1 MNSSLRG
8 HLLIALPKLKDSNF
22 FKSVVLIVEHGPDG
36 AMGLV
41 LNRPSDNT
49 VAESLKGHF
58 EYPETDEVVFTG
70 GPVEPAALFMIHDSQ
85 ELDPTENPVI
95 PGLFM
100 GSSAEVFEDVVQAR
114 MEGIDSIR
122 FRIYS
127 GCAGW
132 GPNQLEG
139 ELERGDWLTL
149 AASAEFVFSGNPY
162 AVWDHAFERCQT
174 AHRLPNFNCDHPEW
188 N

>member
-1 MNSSLRG
+1 M
-8 HLLIALPKLKDSNF
+8 KDSNF
-22 FKSVVLIVEHGPDG
+22 FKTVVLIVEHGPEG

-41 LNRPSDNT
+41 INRPSLIS
-49 VAESLKGHF
+49 VAKSLQGHF
-58 EYPETDEVVFTG
+58 DFPENGEVVFTG

-95 PGLFM
+95 AGLYM
-100 GSSAEVFEDVVQAR
+100 GSSAEVFEEVVQAR
-114 MEGIDSIR
+114 MDETNTIH
-122 FRIYS
+122 FRIFG

-139 ELERGDWLTL
+139 ELERGDWATL
-149 AASAEFVFSGNPY
+149 PACLEYIFADDPY
-162 AVWDHAFERCQT
+162 SVWDTAFQHVQT
-174 AHRLPNFNCDHPEW
+174 AHRLLNLDCDHPEW